1 MRLLTVAIALAISIF
16 AISNALAAD
25 TRDASAL
32 EKEQCPR
39 PQAMMTLAALVVA
52 RDEDCKCGTKTKC
65 GQMNSCAEA
74 MCFLKKC
81 GVTRLDGDGDGT
93 PCESICG

>member
-1 MRLLTVAIALAISIF
+1 MRMFLIALA
-16 AISNALAAD
+16 ALLLVGA
-25 TRDASAL
+25 ASAGQDRASDL
-32 EKEQCPR
+32 EREQCRLPDTV
-39 PQAMMTLAALVVA
+39 MTLAALTVA

-93 PCESICG
+93 PCEAICG